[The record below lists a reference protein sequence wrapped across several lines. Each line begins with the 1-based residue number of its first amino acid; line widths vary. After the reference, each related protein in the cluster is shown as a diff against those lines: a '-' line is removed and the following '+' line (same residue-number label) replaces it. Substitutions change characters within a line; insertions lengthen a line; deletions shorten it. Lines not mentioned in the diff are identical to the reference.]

1 MSTRMLLDSAHPEE
15 TRVAVVRGNRI
26 EEFDFEA
33 ASKASLRGN
42 IYLARVTRVEP
53 SLQAAFVEYGGN
65 RHGFLAFTEI
75 HPDYYQIPVED
86 RRALLAE
93 QAAHDASRRDEFS
106 DEPRSHGNS
115 SESEDG
121 DDVEQVGADD
131 GYDDAAEV
139 RRSPMQ
145 RRYKIQEVIK
155 RRQILLVQ
163 VVKEE
168 RGTKGAA
175 LTTYLSLAGR
185 YCVLMP
191 NTARGGGISRK
202 IPSSTDRKRLKSV
215 LGELQV
221 PEGMGTII
229 RTAGASRTKAEIK
242 RDYSYLLRLW
252 GTIRDLTLK
261 SIAPA
266 LIYEEGSLVK
276 RAIRDMYTGDIDEVL
291 VEGNDGYRDAKEFM
305 KLLMPSHAKKVKQ
318 YKDPIPLFHRF
329 QVESQLETMY
339 HATVPLKSG
348 GYLVINP
355 TEALVSIDVN
365 SGKSTRE
372 RNIERTAFRTN
383 MEAADEVAR
392 QLRLRDLAGLVVIDF
407 IDMEESRNNRAVE
420 RRMKDALKTDRAR
433 LQVGRISSFGLLEM
447 SRQRLRPG
455 LLESST
461 VVCPVCAGAGSV
473 RSVES
478 SALQIM
484 RVIEEEGIKGR
495 ALTVHLT
502 VPLDVAL
509 YILNHKR
516 QDLSAIE
523 ERFHI
528 SVQISGDSAMHRPHY
543 ILRREG
549 QQEVENEP
557 RVITQDNFMV
567 AEDDEPDV
575 IEPDEAEDEAETA
588 EQEAREPES
597 RDDDTRREG
606 RGRRRGRGRDRD
618 RPKSETPPPQAEEPE
633 DEAADAADT
642 TAQSAEAS
650 ESPQGGEGGDGGE
663 EQRAKRR
670 RGRRGGRR
678 RRKQRG
684 DETNPQNA
692 TGTDGETGEA
702 DGEWESDDDGQ
713 PEFEPLEPYA
723 PDAPQPEYTSF
734 AEELSSPGQAEWA
747 EPYEAPPPEQSI
759 DQPADDQPEPFVS
772 DAVAAEPESFV
783 AEAVTEPSPQPEPE
797 PATADA
803 GASEEPKRQRRQG
816 WWNRG

>member
-106 DEPRSHGNS
+106 DEPRSRGNS
-115 SESEDG
+115 SEGEDG

-575 IEPDEAEDEAETA
+575 IEPDEAEDEVEAT
-588 EQEAREPES
+588 EQEAQEPES

-713 PEFEPLEPYA
+713 PEFEPSEPYA

>member
-15 TRVAVVRGNRI
+15 TRVAVVRSNRI

-106 DEPRSHGNS
+106 DEP
-115 SESEDG
+115 G
-121 DDVEQVGADD
+121 DRHRDREEGDEVEQVGADD
-131 GYDDAAEV
+131 SYDDASEV
-139 RRSPMQ
+139 RRSPLQ

-202 IPSSTDRKRLKSV
+202 IPTSTDRKRLKSI
-215 LGELQV
+215 LGELDV

-252 GTIRDLTLK
+252 GNIRDLTLK

-266 LIYEEGSLVK
+266 LIYEEGSLIK
-276 RAIRDMYTGDIDEVL
+276 RAIRDMYVGEIDEVL
-291 VEGNDGYRDAKEFM
+291 VEGGEGYKVAKEFM

-339 HATVPLKSG
+339 SANVPLKSG

-383 MEAADEVAR
+383 LEAAEEVAR

-420 RRMKDALKTDRAR
+420 RKLKESLKTDRAR
-433 LQVGRISSFGLLEM
+433 LQVGRISAFGLLEM

-455 LLESST
+455 LLEAST
-461 VVCPVCAGAGSV
+461 VMCPVCSGAGVV

-495 ALTVHLT
+495 AQMIHLT
-502 VPLDVAL
+502 LPMEIAL

-516 QDLSAIE
+516 RDLGAIE

-528 SVQISGDSAMHRPHY
+528 TVQISGDVTMHRPHY
-543 ILRREG
+543 LLRREG
-549 QQEVENEP
+549 VHEVENEP
-557 RVITQDNFMV
+557 RVITQDNFVV
-567 AEDDEPDV
+567 AEDEDDNTPDPVEEEAEVEAEAESVHEDQDEDTGR
-575 IEPDEAEDEAETA
+575 DEAR
-588 EQEAREPES
+588 REP
-597 RDDDTRREG
+597 REG
-606 RGRRRGRGRDRD
+606 RGRRRSRGKDRQRSD
-618 RPKSETPPPQAEEPE
+618 TPRPVQTVDPSADQPDVPEFAAPADVTADQPETEA
-633 DEAADAADT
+633 AADA
-642 TAQSAEAS
+642 
-650 ESPQGGEGGDGGE
+650 GENSE
-663 EQRAKRR
+663 EQRSKRR

-684 DETNPQNA
+684 DETSALNA
-692 TGTDGETGEA
+692 DTGENDDNDQGDWA
-702 DGEWESDDDGQ
+702 DGDDD
-713 PEFEPLEPYA
+713 ETA
-723 PDAPQPEYTSF
+723 
-734 AEELSSPGQAEWA
+734 QADEAIVTTA
-747 EPYEAPPPEQSI
+747 EPAPAVDEPAEPAWEDAAPVWEEPAAAEQVEAPVPDDVQTPEPVMA
-759 DQPADDQPEPFVS
+759 DLVAAAEPANDQPETQA
-772 DAVAAEPESFV
+772 AVAE
-783 AEAVTEPSPQPEPE
+783 E
-797 PATADA
+797 PA
-803 GASEEPKRQRRQG
+803 KRPRRAG
-816 WWNRG
+816 WWNRAGGN